1 MPRTHLNLRLR
12 PVRSEDGVHTWLSLS
27 GPLPHSMSCDEI
39 GPLIALLA
47 RTTNHAI
54 RVVLCAAE
62 PAIWRDEWLHALEAV
77 PEHHLDLRLRRRH
90 SDDEHQLDLFGAN
103 R

>member
-1 MPRTHLNLRLR
+1 MPRTHINLRLR
-12 PVRSEDGVHTWLSLS
+12 SVRSDEGVLTWLSLS
-27 GPLPHSMSCDEI
+27 GRLPLSMSRAEI

-47 RTTNHAI
+47 RSTGQAI

-62 PAIWRDEWLHALEAV
+62 PAVWCDEWLRVLEAV
-77 PEHHLDLRLRRRH
+77 PEHHLDLRLRRRRP
-90 SDDEHQLDLFGAN
+90 DDDGQLDLFGGS

>member
-1 MPRTHLNLRLR
+1 MARAHLNLRLR

-27 GPLPHSMSCDEI
+27 GPLPRSMSCAEI

-47 RTTNHAI
+47 RSTSQAI

-62 PAIWRDEWLHALEAV
+62 PAIWRDEWLRALEAV
-77 PEHHLDLRLRRRH
+77 PEHHLDLRLRRRR
-90 SDDEHQLDLFGAN
+90 SNDGQQLDLFGAAQ
-103 R
+103 

>member
-1 MPRTHLNLRLR
+1 
-12 PVRSEDGVHTWLSLS
+12 
-27 GPLPHSMSCDEI
+27 MSCAEI

-47 RTTNHAI
+47 RTTGKSI

-62 PAIWRDEWLHALEAV
+62 PVIWRDEWLHALEAV
-77 PEHHLDLRLRRRH
+77 PEHHLDLRLRRRR
-90 SDDEHQLDLFGAN
+90 SDGEQQLDLFGAS